1 MLTILHGDNIV
12 ASRSELVRLKET
24 AKDKEIRDINGKN
37 IDQSDL
43 RQAVESLSLF
53 GNTILIVIEHTF
65 SSIGRKE
72 KLIKQLSEIIL
83 NASGSVDIILWE
95 PKELGKTVLGEFK
108 KATIQIYKTP
118 PIIFEFLDAL
128 SPHET
133 KKLLMIFEKTA
144 ETVPVELILYMM
156 QMRIRHLIQ
165 IKDQITPEK
174 MSPWQA
180 MRLTNQVKSFTMDT
194 LLSMRT
200 KLIDLEYSFK
210 IGNTPFSVSQLIAQ
224 LIIDI

>member
-12 ASRSELVRLKET
+12 ASRSELVRLKE
-24 AKDKEIRDINGKN
+24 AGNDKEIRDINGKN

-53 GNTILIVIEHTF
+53 GNTILIVIENTF

-72 KLIKQLSEIIL
+72 KQIKLLSEIITD
-83 NASGSVDIILWE
+83 ASQTVDIILWE

-108 KATIQIYKTP
+108 NANIQIYKTP
-118 PIIFEFLDAL
+118 AIIFEFLDAL
-128 SPHET
+128 VPQRT
-133 KKLLMIFEKTA
+133 KQILTVFEKT
-144 ETVPVELILYMM
+144 EESVPPELILYMI

-165 IKDQITPEK
+165 IKDQITPER

-180 MRLTNQVKSFTMDT
+180 MRLTNQAKSFTMDK

-200 KLIDLEYSFK
+200 KLIDLEYCFK
-210 IGNTPFSVSQLIAQ
+210 TGATPYTLTQ
-224 LIIDI
+224 LIITFILDI